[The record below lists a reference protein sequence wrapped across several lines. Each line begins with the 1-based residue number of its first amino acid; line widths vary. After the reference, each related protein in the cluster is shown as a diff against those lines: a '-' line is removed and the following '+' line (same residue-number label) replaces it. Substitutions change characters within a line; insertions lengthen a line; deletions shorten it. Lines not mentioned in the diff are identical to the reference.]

1 MWLAIKAA
9 FALTSFGFLLLILI
23 NGYFYLDR
31 YLASPKE
38 GENGKLRAKK
48 AATNKRRIRF

>member
-9 FALTSFGFLLLILI
+9 FALTILGLLLLILI

-38 GENGKLRAKK
+38 GEKGKLRAKK
-48 AATNKRRIRF
+48 AAASKRRIRF